1 MQLDRPVASTFPK
14 FQSHQRVP
22 LGALPRLLLPCAK
35 NEHPDPTPLITK
47 LLELVDMENMT
58 IQVVPV
64 IGFESVRGFGV
75 QIRSEKTL
83 SSRVKLQVLLQAD
96 AHVEQ
101 HTSL

>member
-1 MQLDRPVASTFPK
+1 
-14 FQSHQRVP
+14 
-22 LGALPRLLLPCAK
+22 
-35 NEHPDPTPLITK
+35 
-47 LLELVDMENMT
+47 MENMT